1 MHRVVGRKL
10 ELAIGAL
17 NGLVGD
23 YLERNQNG
31 LRTELSVIAGGGRV
45 SLTKQSLAAA
55 YPAASSRV
63 AVLVHGL
70 MCTEDVWQMPAADAR
85 VPRDAESY
93 GSLLARDL
101 GITPVFIR
109 YNSGLP
115 IAENGARLAK
125 LLGPLVARWPT
136 PVTELILIGY
146 SMGGLVVRAACHV
159 AKLEGL
165 PWLEQVERAIY
176 VGTPHLGAPLERAG
190 RVLTRVLRAIPDPVT
205 RLVADIAELRSDG
218 VKDLGDADL
227 RHEDRARRQH
237 TLSLRDPQ
245 HPVPLLPGIQHYLA
259 AASLSDDPRLMTIFG
274 DALVPVPSGT
284 DGACKDDASIALP
297 PSHVRLFPKMSHI
310 AIAHH
315 PDVYPAIRAWCET

>member
-1 MHRVVGRKL
+1 MQRVVGRKL
-10 ELAIGAL
+10 ELAIAAL

-31 LRTELSVIAGGGRV
+31 LRTELSLVVAGEAV
-45 SLTKQSLAAA
+45 SLTGQSLAVA

-70 MCTEDVWQMPAADAR
+70 MCTEDIWQMPDG
-85 VPRDAESY
+85 ESY
-93 GSLLARDL
+93 GSLLGRDL
-101 GITPVFIR
+101 GLTPALIR

-115 IAENGARLAK
+115 IAENGAHLSK
-125 LLGPLVARWPT
+125 LLAELVRAWPT

-159 AKLEGL
+159 AKLEAE
-165 PWLEQVERAIY
+165 PWLALVRRAIY

-190 RVLTRVLRAIPDPVT
+190 RVLTRVMRAIPDPVT
-205 RLVADIAELRSDG
+205 RLIADLAELRSDG

-227 RHEDRARRQH
+227 RHEDRARRRAS
-237 TLSLRDPQ
+237 LSLRDPL

-274 DALVPVPSGT
+274 DVLVPVPSGT
-284 DGACKDDASIALP
+284 DGACKDGASIALP

-315 PDVYPAIRAWCET
+315 PDVYPAIRAWCEA

>member
-31 LRTELSVIAGGGRV
+31 LRIEMAVIAGGERV

-70 MCTEDVWQMPAADAR
+70 MCTEDVFQMPDGQ
-85 VPRDAESY
+85 SY

-101 GITPVFIR
+101 GLTPVFVR

-115 IAENGARLAK
+115 IAENGAALAK

-136 PVTELILIGY
+136 SVTELILIGY
-146 SMGGLVVRAACHV
+146 SMGGLVVRSACHV

-190 RVLTRVLRAIPDPVT
+190 RVITRVLRAIPDPVT

-227 RHEDRARRQH
+227 RHEDRARRRH
-237 TLSLRDPQ
+237 GLSLRDPE

-274 DALVPVPSGT
+274 DVLVPVPSGT
-284 DGACKDDASIALP
+284 DGACIDGASIALP
-297 PSHVRLFPKMSHI
+297 PSHVRLFPKMSHV
-310 AIAHH
+310 ALAHH
-315 PDVYPAIRAWCET
+315 PDVYPAIREWCEA